1 MPSSYNKH
9 FSAQALL
16 ESPER
21 WLVSGV
27 GSDTIARNPQMD
39 GGGVIWT
46 RSKDLE
52 FSGGSEKI
60 GAPFFLSVDL
70 WVNKAYKGNC
80 ETK

>member
-39 GGGVIWT
+39 GGGVI
-46 RSKDLE
+46 
-52 FSGGSEKI
+52 
-60 GAPFFLSVDL
+60 
-70 WVNKAYKGNC
+70 
-80 ETK
+80 